1 MGIDGV
7 PLQVWG
13 QPLSDYQCR
22 GPAIDQEMIVAD
34 SLTSEGI
41 LGLDFLE
48 SNQCILDLQD
58 IKLYSQRKALY
69 MW

>member
-1 MGIDGV
+1 MGAAIV
-7 PLQVWG
+7 R
-13 QPLSDYQCR
+13 LSMQ